1 MATKKPMVG
10 GASQRGVKKTS
21 KTKATGVKKPAA
33 PDLTARELALLK
45 AIRGAPEPERYD
57 IVMSADR
64 KLVKSLIDKDLIRV
78 RTIKRPA
85 VRGTIPLTKL
95 RAAIVA
101 VRRERE
107 AAKPNADG

>member
-1 MATKKPMVG
+1 MAI
-10 GASQRGVKKTS
+10 
-21 KTKATGVKKPAA
+21 KKPAA
-33 PDLTARELALLK
+33 PELSAPERALLK

-57 IVMSADR
+57 LVMSADR
-64 KLVKSLIDKDLIRV
+64 KLVKSLIDKDQIRV

-85 VRGTIPLTKL
+85 VAGTIPRAKL